1 MILLSLVC
9 SFFFLFF
16 FFFLMIRRPPRST
29 LFPYMTLF
37 RSDQVDP
44 NNLKIEGTVNGE
56 VRQSSNTSDMVHNCA
71 TIISYAST
79 LMTLLPGDV
88 IYTGTPEG
96 VIAGYPKEKQVWLKA
111 GDRLTTTIE
120 KLGTLRFALT

>member
-1 MILLSLVC
+1 VRDGFGLLGPYLV
-9 SFFFLFF
+9 
-16 FFFLMIRRPPRST
+16 T
-29 LFPYMTLF
+29 A
-37 RSDQVDP
+37 DQVDP

-56 VRQSSNTSDMVHNCA
+56 VRQSSNTSDMVFNCA
-71 TIISYAST
+71 QIVSYAST
-79 LMTLLPGDV
+79 LMTLAPGDV

-96 VIAGYPKEKQVWLKA
+96 VIAGYPKEKQVWLRA